1 MKTKF
6 YGQKNMF
13 KTDNKKFYGELGKPQ
28 KNVGK
33 PPSKEEVETFWTS
46 IWGTEMDYHEEAERL
61 EREEGPWE
69 GLEHKWDAIKVDEV
83 KKSLR
88 KAQNRK
94 SPEIDKVYN
103 FS

>member
-1 MKTKF
+1 
-6 YGQKNMF
+6 
-13 KTDNKKFYGELGKPQ
+13 
-28 KNVGK
+28 
-33 PPSKEEVETFWTS
+33 
-46 IWGTEMDYHEEAERL
+46 MDYHEEAERL
-61 EREEGPWE
+61 KWEEGPWE

-94 SPEIDKVYN
+94 SPEIDKVSN

>member
-6 YGQKNMF
+6 YGQKNTF
-13 KTDNKKFYGELGKPQ
+13 KTDNKKFYRELGKSQ
-28 KNVGK
+28 KNVEK
-33 PPSKEEVETFWTS
+33 TPSKEEVETFWTS

-61 EREEGPWE
+61 KWEEGPWE

-83 KKSLR
+83 KKSFR

-94 SPEIDKVYN
+94 SPEIDKVSN